1 MSESASPTQSQPTE
15 SHSGKQIALE
25 RSKRGKEPASFNV
38 FMSVKETS
46 GEENAKA
53 AVKLASDRM
62 DTNEP
67 RHETLDRASTLID
80 RLSDLNEE
88 LGTIVGIIIDN
99 IDSLAKVMPHSLTNR
114 GRCL

>member
-1 MSESASPTQSQPTE
+1 MTGSTSPTQPQPTV
-15 SHSGKQIALE
+15 SHSGKPIALE
-25 RSKRGKEPASFNV
+25 RSKRGKEPAPFNV
-38 FMSVKETS
+38 FMSAKETS
-46 GEENAKA
+46 GEENARA

-67 RHETLDRASTLID
+67 RHQTLDRASTLID

-99 IDSLAKVMPHSLTNR
+99 IGSLAKVTFHSLANR
-114 GRCL
+114 GT

>member
-1 MSESASPTQSQPTE
+1 
-15 SHSGKQIALE
+15 
-25 RSKRGKEPASFNV
+25 
-38 FMSVKETS
+38 MSVKETS
-46 GEENAKA
+46 REENARV

>member
-1 MSESASPTQSQPTE
+1 
-15 SHSGKQIALE
+15 
-25 RSKRGKEPASFNV
+25 
-38 FMSVKETS
+38 
-46 GEENAKA
+46 
-53 AVKLASDRM
+53 M

-99 IDSLAKVMPHSLTNR
+99 IGSLAKVTFHSLANR
-114 GRCL
+114 GT